1 MDYKV
6 RVMDSRQA
14 TAAKTRVLITSA
26 DGEKEWTTVGVS
38 NDVIEASWVALSDSI
53 AYKLISD
60 KEETEEWV

>member
-1 MDYKV
+1 MGK
-6 RVMDSRQA
+6 
-14 TAAKTRVLITSA
+14 
-26 DGEKEWTTVGVS
+26 KEWTTVGVS